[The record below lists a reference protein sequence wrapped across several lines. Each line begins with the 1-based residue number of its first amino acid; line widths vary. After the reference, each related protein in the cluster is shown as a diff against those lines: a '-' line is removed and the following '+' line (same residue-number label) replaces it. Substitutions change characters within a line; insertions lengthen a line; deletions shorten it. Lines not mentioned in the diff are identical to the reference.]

1 MSQDIQYINRDF
13 TQLKQSLV
21 DYIKNYYQ
29 NSYIDFGP
37 SAPGNMFID
46 LAAYVGDVLS
56 FYTDNQLQET
66 LLAYAKEEK
75 NILAL
80 AYSLGYKPKVI
91 STAQVV
97 LDIYQLLPSD
107 AANSYNPDYR
117 YALQVLEGS
126 VVNSNSNSSVN
137 FITENLVDFKFSS
150 SFDPTDVSVYSYYA
164 STNNPEFY
172 LLKKQVNAY
181 SGIKKSTTF
190 SFGSPEQF
198 STVELVDDNI
208 IKIENIIDSDG
219 NIYYEVPYL
228 AQDTIID
235 KSYNIPVNEPNY
247 AQYRDSA
254 PYMLRLKKVNRR
266 FTTRFT
272 NNTTLE
278 IGFGS
283 GVSSVQDEL
292 IIPNPDNVGLGLPYK
307 RSLLTTAFSPSNFL
321 YTDTYGIVPSNTTLT
336 VRYLTGGGVNSNTFA
351 NQLNVLNKQGTKFIN
366 PNLKLTK
373 NIKTVNPRISVSVN
387 K

>member
-97 LDIYQLLPSD
+97 LDIYKLLPSD

-137 FITENLVDFKFSS
+137 FITENLVDFNDKFM
-150 SFDPTDVSVYSYYA
+150 A
-164 STNNPEFY
+164 A
-172 LLKKQVNAY
+172 LKSEITIAIEENL
-181 SGIKKSTTF
+181 SGTIK
-190 SFGSPEQF
+190 
-198 STVELVDDNI
+198 V
-208 IKIENIIDSDG
+208 
-219 NIYYEVPYL
+219 
-228 AQDTIID
+228 
-235 KSYNIPVNEPNY
+235 
-247 AQYRDSA
+247 
-254 PYMLRLKKVNRR
+254 
-266 FTTRFT
+266 
-272 NNTTLE
+272 
-278 IGFGS
+278 
-283 GVSSVQDEL
+283 
-292 IIPNPDNVGLGLPYK
+292 
-307 RSLLTTAFSPSNFL
+307 
-321 YTDTYGIVPSNTTLT
+321 
-336 VRYLTGGGVNSNTFA
+336 
-351 NQLNVLNKQGTKFIN
+351 
-366 PNLKLTK
+366 
-373 NIKTVNPRISVSVN
+373 
-387 K
+387 